1 MSQRNQRF
9 NSTNRRGGVL
19 FGASSNY
26 QLQTVKYAEAQ
37 HGILKVSS
45 LEESLLSCTPLPE
58 DRQRAPSL
66 KLESL
71 RSSLRNVL
79 WGISL
84 SPQPGCAVSHGT
96 GTDLLQDSK
105 LNTSITSHTYSTSEQ
120 MSGLMDQEKRVQ
132 FSDISIRLYP
142 VAPSDHPGASGKGP
156 AIALKGWRYTTPPM
170 GDIPVDAYEATRPH
184 RRCMEDLK
192 LDIMERRTLLVE
204 HGASRSEMSDFQRR
218 VKKARAQRA
227 ESVQTLTMYGRH
239 HEERL
244 ERREKVG
251 RFLQRA
257 FRVRKTNSKTQ
268 ASLWDKAQQQQ

>member
-1 MSQRNQRF
+1 MSQNQRF
-9 NSTNRRGGVL
+9 NNTSRRGGVL

-37 HGILKVSS
+37 HGILKVAS
-45 LEESLLSCTPLPE
+45 LEDSLLSCAPSPE

-66 KLESL
+66 KLASL
-71 RSSLRNVL
+71 RKSLRNVV

-84 SPQPGCAVSHGT
+84 SQEA
-96 GTDLLQDSK
+96 K
-105 LNTSITSHTYSTSEQ
+105 LRASITSHTTSTTEQ
-120 MSGLMDQEKRVQ
+120 MSGLADQKERVQ

-142 VAPSDHPGASGKGP
+142 VAPSDHPAASGKGP
-156 AIALKGWRYTTPPM
+156 AIALRGWQYTTSPI
-170 GDIPVDAYEATRPH
+170 GATITVDAYEATRPP
-184 RRCMEDLK
+184 RRGMEDLK
-192 LDIMERRTLLVE
+192 LDMMERRTLLME
-204 HGASRSEMSDFQRR
+204 HGASQSEMRDFQQRAQ
-218 VKKARAQRA
+218 KARAQRA
-227 ESVQTLTMYGRH
+227 ESVQALTLYGKH

-244 ERREKVG
+244 ERREQVG